1 MQMTTFLEEDYAH
14 SSRINEEAVAQGPH
28 VVARAAALRLK
39 LRERTTET
47 DRLARLPEATVADL
61 EEARLFEI
69 TTPRRY
75 GGLQLDVHAYMDA
88 MVELG
93 RGDASVSWVTTLVN
107 INNWFIATL
116 FPPEV
121 SEEVFA
127 KPGARVAA
135 VLQPRKCRVRKVSGG
150 FHIEEGIWA
159 FNSGVYHAQWDML
172 GFPVHDETGISL
184 VFALLPIADVQ
195 ILDDWDTIGVR
206 GSGSSSVAVRDVFV
220 PDIRIVRADS
230 AQFGK
235 YKSTQLDRE
244 WFYRASFTALGQIII
259 AFPALGAGLGALDV
273 FTEQLPRR
281 AIAYSPYTKQQEAAV
296 THLQLGEA
304 SAKIDAARMII
315 ATAADDVER
324 YAKAGKQMDQMT
336 QARIRR
342 DTGFASRLIWEGI
355 DILAGASG
363 GSFAGVLHPLNRIW
377 RDARVAGLHA
387 TLVPS
392 TVYELYGRLMCGLEA
407 WG

>member
-1 MQMTTFLEEDYAH
+1 MTIFIQQDANRT
-14 SSRINEEAVAQGPH
+14 RVATEPD
-28 VVARAAALRLK
+28 VVAKAAALRLT
-39 LRERTTET
+39 LRQRGTET
-47 DRLARLPEATVADL
+47 DRLAKLPESTVADL
-61 EEARLFEI
+61 EEARLFEL

-75 GGLQLDVHAYMDA
+75 GGLQLDVRTYMDA

-93 RGDASVSWVTTLVN
+93 RGDASVSWVATLVN

-135 VLQPRKCRVRKVSGG
+135 VLQPRSCKVHRVSGG
-150 FHIEEGIWA
+150 FHIEEGLWP
-159 FNSGVYHAQWDML
+159 FNSAVHHANWDML
-172 GFPVHDETGISL
+172 GFPVRDEAGSFRYMG
-184 VFALLPIADVQ
+184 FAVLPIADVR

-220 PDIRIVRADS
+220 PDIRVSRPDS
-230 AQFGK
+230 ARRGQ
-235 YKSTQLDRE
+235 YKSTQLERE
-244 WFYRASFTALGQIII
+244 WLYRAAFTPLAQIII

-273 FTEQLPRR
+273 FMEQLPRR
-281 AIAYSPYTKQQEAAV
+281 AITASPYTKQGEAPV

-315 ATAADDVER
+315 ANAADEIER
-324 YAKAGKQMDQMT
+324 HAKSDLVMEQIT

-355 DILAGASG
+355 DILAGACG
-363 GSFAGVLHPLNRIW
+363 GSFANVAHPLNRIW
-377 RDARVAGLHA
+377 HDARVASLHA
-387 TLVPS
+387 SLVPS
-392 TVYELYGRLMCGLEA
+392 TVFELYGRMICGLDA
-407 WG
+407 WGMSL

>member
-1 MQMTTFLEEDYAH
+1 MTILLEQEYANT
-14 SSRINEEAVAQGPH
+14 SRIVAEEPD
-28 VVARAAALRLK
+28 VVARAGALRST
-39 LRERTTET
+39 LRERSTET
-47 DRLARLPEATVADL
+47 DRLARLPESTLVDL

-69 TTPRRY
+69 TTPRLY
-75 GGLQLDVHAYMDA
+75 GGLQLDVRTYMDA

-93 RGDASVSWVTTLVN
+93 RGDASVSWAATLVN

-116 FPPEV
+116 FPPQV

-135 VLQPRKCRVRKVSGG
+135 VLQPRSCKVRKVSGG
-150 FHIEEGIWA
+150 FHIEEGLWP

-172 GFPVHDETGISL
+172 GFPVRDEAGVYL
-184 VFALLPIADVQ
+184 AFAVLPVSDVQ
-195 ILDDWDTIGVR
+195 ILDDWDTIGIR

-220 PDIRIVRADS
+220 PDIRVARADS
-230 AQFGK
+230 AQPGK
-235 YKSTQLDRE
+235 YKSTQLEHE
-244 WFYRASFTALGQIII
+244 WLYRAAFVPLGQIII

-273 FTEQLPRR
+273 FMAQLPRR
-281 AIAYSPYTKQQEAAV
+281 AITYSPYTKQGEAPV

-304 SAKIDAARMII
+304 SAKIDAARTII
-315 ATAADDVER
+315 EHAADEIQR
-324 YAKAGKQMDQMT
+324 HAKAGSVIDQMT

-363 GSFAGVLHPLNRIW
+363 GSFASVSHPLNRIW

-392 TVYELYGRLMCGLEA
+392 TVYELYGRMMCGLGVWA
-407 WG
+407 

>member
-1 MQMTTFLEEDYAH
+1 MTTFLEEDYAR
-14 SSRINEEAVAQGPH
+14 SSRVNEEAVAQEPH
-28 VVARAAALRLK
+28 VVARAAALRRK

-47 DRLARLPEATVADL
+47 DQLARLPEATVADL
-61 EEARLFEI
+61 EDARLFEI

-93 RGDASVSWVTTLVN
+93 RGDASVSWVATLVN

-127 KPGARVAA
+127 KPGTRVAA
-135 VLQPRKCRVRKVSGG
+135 VLQPRKWKVRKVSGG
-150 FHIEEGIWA
+150 FHIEEGVWA
-159 FNSGVYHAQWDML
+159 FNSGVYHTQWDML
-172 GFPVHDETGISL
+172 GFPVQDGTDAYL
-184 VFALLPIADVQ
+184 VFALLPMTDVQ

-220 PDIRIVRADS
+220 PDIRIARADS

-244 WFYRASFTALGQIII
+244 WLYRASFTALGQIII

-273 FTEQLPRR
+273 FMEQLPRR
-281 AIAYSPYTKQQEAAV
+281 AIAYSPYTKQHEAAV

-304 SAKIDAARMII
+304 SAKIDAAQLII
-315 ATAADDVER
+315 ATAADDIEH
-324 YAKAGKQMDQMT
+324 YAKAEKPMDQMT

-363 GSFAGVLHPLNRIW
+363 GSFASVSHPLNRIW

-392 TVYELYGRLMCGLEA
+392 TVYELYGRLMCGLDA